1 MTEATHVAH
10 EEPLEDTS
18 TGLNNRK
25 LLMWTFLASDVM
37 FFGAFI
43 ATYLVYRN
51 RSLEGPYPN
60 QVMDIPVTSVST
72 FVLLMSSLTMV
83 LALDGIRRNN
93 KTIGR
98 FWILATAALG
108 SVFLGFQVFE
118 FNEFVHLGLTP
129 QTNLFGTTFFVLT
142 GLHGTHVT
150 LGVIWLLLM
159 ALVFSPSP
167 KERWGLVLAVAG
179 FYAFM
184 ISTLSGIFTGADS
197 SLAVITTLTGW
208 PSMLLLLLSIVG
220 VFGGIRVL
228 STAGQGDESSHQ
240 ALDLELAGL
249 YWHFVDIVWIVIFTV
264 VYLISATDGMP
275 PGSMPFELPG
285 HG

>member
-43 ATYLVYRN
+43 ATFLVYRN

-60 QVMDIPVTSVST
+60 QVLDIPVTSVST
-72 FVLLMSSLTMV
+72 FVLLMSSLAMV

-129 QTNLFGTTFFVLT
+129 QTNLFGTTFFILT

-150 LGVIWLLLM
+150 LGVIWLLFM

-167 KERWGLVLAVAG
+167 LERWGLVLAVAG

-208 PSMLLLLLSIVG
+208 PAMVLLLLAIVG
-220 VFGGIRVL
+220 IFGGLRIL
-228 STAGQGDESSHQ
+228 STAGKGDKSSDG

-264 VYLISATDGMP
+264 IYLISATDGTP

>member
-72 FVLLMSSLTMV
+72 FVLLMSSLAMV

-150 LGVIWLLLM
+150 LGVMWLLLM

-167 KERWGLVLAVAG
+167 LERWGLVLAVAG

-208 PSMLLLLLSIVG
+208 PAMVLLLLAIVG
-220 VFGGIRVL
+220 IFGGLRIL
-228 STAGQGDESSHQ
+228 STAGKGDKSSDG

-275 PGSMPFELPG
+275 PGSIPFELPG